1 MNYLDNTKQA
11 LALASDKL
19 AKADLFGAVTVM
31 HAALEQVVAH
41 LRNEDLNN
49 VSDPDLILHFE
60 EDCGDE
66 EEEA

>member
-11 LALASDKL
+11 LAMASDKL
-19 AKADLFGAVTVM
+19 SKADLFGAVSVM